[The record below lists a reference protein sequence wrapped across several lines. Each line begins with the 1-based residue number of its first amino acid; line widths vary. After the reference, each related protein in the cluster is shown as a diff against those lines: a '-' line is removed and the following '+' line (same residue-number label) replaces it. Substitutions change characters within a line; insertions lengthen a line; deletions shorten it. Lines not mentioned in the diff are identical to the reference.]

1 MKQWLLKKLKQLR
14 QQIKK
19 LNCKEANE
27 MKQRK
32 IPLRKSVVSGEM
44 KPKKEMIRVTRSK
57 EGEVSIDPTGK
68 MPGRGAYVSI
78 EPEEVQKA
86 WDKQILDRV
95 LDVKLTDEFYQE
107 LLDYVTHQKARK
119 ELFGK

>member
-1 MKQWLLKKLKQLR
+1 
-14 QQIKK
+14 
-19 LNCKEANE
+19 

-44 KPKKEMIRVTRSK
+44 KPKKEMVRITRSK

-68 MPGRGAYVSI
+68 MPGRGAYVSL
-78 EPEEVQKA
+78 EPEEVK
-86 WDKQILDRV
+86 KKKNKKILDRV
-95 LDVKLTDEFYQE
+95 LETTLTDEFYQE

>member
-1 MKQWLLKKLKQLR
+1 
-14 QQIKK
+14 
-19 LNCKEANE
+19 

-57 EGEVSIDPTGK
+57 EGVVSIDPTGK
-68 MPGRGAYVSI
+68 MPGRGAYVSL
-78 EPEEVQKA
+78 EPEEVQQA
-86 WDKQILDRV
+86 WDKHLLDRV
-95 LDVKLTDEFYQE
+95 LEAKLTDEFYQE

-119 ELFGK
+119 ELFGE

>member
-1 MKQWLLKKLKQLR
+1 
-14 QQIKK
+14 
-19 LNCKEANE
+19 

-44 KPKKEMIRVTRSK
+44 KPKKEMIRITRSK

-68 MPGRGAYVSI
+68 MPGRGAYVSL
-78 EPEEVQKA
+78 EPAEVQQA
-86 WDKQILDRV
+86 WDKKIIDRA
-95 LDVKLTDEFYQE
+95 LETTLTDEFYQE

>member
-1 MKQWLLKKLKQLR
+1 
-14 QQIKK
+14 
-19 LNCKEANE
+19 

-44 KPKKEMIRVTRSK
+44 KPKKEMVRITRSK

-68 MPGRGAYVSI
+68 MPGRGAYVSL
-78 EPEEVQKA
+78 EPEELPQA
-86 WDKQILDRV
+86 WDKKILDRV
-95 LDVKLTDEFYQE
+95 LETTLTDEFYQE

>member
-1 MKQWLLKKLKQLR
+1 
-14 QQIKK
+14 
-19 LNCKEANE
+19 

-44 KPKKEMIRVTRSK
+44 KPKKEMVRITRSK

-68 MPGRGAYVSI
+68 CLD
-78 EPEEVQKA
+78 EERMSHLSRK
-86 WDKQILDRV
+86 KYNKLGIKILDRV
-95 LDVKLTDEFYQE
+95 LETTLTDEFYQE